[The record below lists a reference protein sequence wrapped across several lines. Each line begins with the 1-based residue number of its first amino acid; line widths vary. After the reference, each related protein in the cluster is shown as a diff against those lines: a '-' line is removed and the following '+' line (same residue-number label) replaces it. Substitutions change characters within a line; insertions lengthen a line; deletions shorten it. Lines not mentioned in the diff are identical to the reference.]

1 MRRSTVAALVAA
13 LTFASLGAAHADDTV
28 PQDVVTTLGGTMP
41 RASLAQD
48 SFYFV
53 MTDRYANGST
63 ANDRGSAG
71 PAGGLA
77 FGGNDPTDPGMFHGG
92 DLVGL
97 TRNLD
102 RIKRM
107 GFNALWITPPFVN
120 RAVQGGS
127 AGYHGYWILD
137 FTQIDP
143 HLGTAAQ
150 FDAMVKRAH
159 ALGLK
164 VFLDIVMN
172 HTADVI
178 RYRSGDY
185 SFSATPKPDAYIPAG
200 MEQVKSPA
208 WLNDLANYHNQGNI
222 TDWGNQTQLQ
232 QGDFYGLDDIKTE
245 NQVVVDGFA
254 QAYGDWILK
263 YGIDGFRIDTA
274 RHVDPQYFNRW
285 VPALVDYVRT
295 HGRPDFAVTS
305 NFDMFGEVATADPV
319 FDSMFVRNNGLAS
332 LLDFPLQDSIVTYL
346 KQQSAAAVR
355 DTLGYDDFYNTGTSE
370 TGTVANAYSL
380 ATFTGNHDMGRIGY
394 LLGSLASVP
403 RVEIATALTALL
415 RGAPVVYYGDE
426 VGMVGV
432 GGDKE
437 ARQDMFPTQVASWR
451 TQRRLGSKPIGKGSS
466 LTAAALANPIARFI
480 TAVNGL
486 RTRYPALRDGALV
499 VRAADGGVLAWSR
512 IDGADRREFVV
523 VTNAAGTKARV
534 RVQTSTPGAT
544 FTTLLGA
551 RTTARAGTDGTLPL
565 TIAPN
570 AVLVLRASTR
580 LPATAS
586 APQLTVSAA
595 MNRDAG
601 GAVLT
606 ASQPTGLDPLTVT
619 FVARTCATCAWHALG
634 SDDNAPYRLV
644 LPDAAWA
651 GGDTLDVAAIARTSD
666 GKVAAGQVLH
676 LTHAAIQ

>member
-245 NQVVVDGFA
+245 YQVVVDGFA

-666 GKVAAGQVLH
+666 GKVAAGPVLH